1 MSPPPLALPGKQ
13 RHSAERYTS
22 SRERPAR
29 SNHPISFFPAGP
41 VNGRRV
47 VTSVAPGA
55 CPTRRIPA
63 RFGRS
68 TTGALHPEGKQI
80 EQDST
85 RFRCSFNVVTQTM
98 LPPLRDASLVPAR
111 IEMIFINLKNSAK
124 KGSPMR
130 YPSAIISGMAYG
142 RRNRRKRSSQRTGFY
157 VFAALVV
164 LAVGALAYVGG
175 SSIVDT
181 TLRSDV
187 DRVQRADDPT
197 GAEAPEPV
205 SDEAAEKAVDKAAKE
220 TAEAQNSEDEEE
232 AAEAEAAQEE
242 AALLAEEEAVLEE
255 ELPTEEGLPEDES
268 APAAP
273 DDPTM
278 YLSVP
283 KLGISGAIV
292 AGGEAGLEL
301 GAQLVSGAPWVQ
313 GSNTYI
319 AGHRVGFP
327 GTGSDRIFYDLPSMA
342 AGDTVTLYDSLG
354 QEYTYQVSEVFAVT
368 PYDVWVTAPT
378 GTDMVTLQVC
388 TETPDDW
395 TTIGPR
401 LMSSG
406 PESGRLIVR
415 AVRV

>member
-1 MSPPPLALPGKQ
+1 
-13 RHSAERYTS
+13 
-22 SRERPAR
+22 
-29 SNHPISFFPAGP
+29 
-41 VNGRRV
+41 
-47 VTSVAPGA
+47 
-55 CPTRRIPA
+55 
-63 RFGRS
+63 
-68 TTGALHPEGKQI
+68 
-80 EQDST
+80 
-85 RFRCSFNVVTQTM
+85 
-98 LPPLRDASLVPAR
+98 
-111 IEMIFINLKNSAK
+111 
-124 KGSPMR
+124 
-130 YPSAIISGMAYG
+130 MAYG
-142 RRNRRKRSSQRTGFY
+142 RRNKRRARNSQRTGFY

-164 LAVGALAYVGG
+164 LALGALAYMGG
-175 SSIVDT
+175 SSIIDS
-181 TLRSDV
+181 TLRADV
-187 DRVQRADDPT
+187 ESVQRAEDPT

-205 SDEAAEKAVDKAAKE
+205 SDEAAEEAAEKAAKE
-220 TAEAQNSEDEEE
+220 TAEAQESGDEEE

-242 AALLAEEEAVLEE
+242 AALLAEAALDE

-268 APAAP
+268 APVTP

-278 YLSVP
+278 YLDVP

-301 GAQLVSGAPWVQ
+301 GTQLVSGAPWVP

-327 GTGSDRIFYDLPSMA
+327 GTGSDRIFYNLPSMT
-342 AGDTVTLYDSLG
+342 AGDTITLYDSLG
-354 QEYTYQVSEVFAVT
+354 QEYSYQVTEVFAVT

-378 GTDMVTLQVC
+378 GTDMVSLQVC

-395 TTIGPR
+395 WTIGPR

>member
-1 MSPPPLALPGKQ
+1 M
-13 RHSAERYTS
+13 
-22 SRERPAR
+22 
-29 SNHPISFFPAGP
+29 
-41 VNGRRV
+41 
-47 VTSVAPGA
+47 
-55 CPTRRIPA
+55 
-63 RFGRS
+63 
-68 TTGALHPEGKQI
+68 
-80 EQDST
+80 
-85 RFRCSFNVVTQTM
+85 RFR
-98 LPPLRDASLVPAR
+98 
-111 IEMIFINLKNSAK
+111 
-124 KGSPMR
+124 
-130 YPSAIISGMAYG
+130 SAIISVMAYG
-142 RRNRRKRSSQRTGFY
+142 RRNRRKKSRQRTGFY
-157 VFAALVV
+157 IFAALVV

-187 DRVQRADDPT
+187 DSVQRADDPT

-205 SDEAAEKAVDKAAKE
+205 SDEAAGEAIDKAAKE
-220 TAEAQNSEDEEE
+220 TAEAQNSDDPKE
-232 AAEAEAAQEE
+232 AEEAEAAQEE
-242 AALLAEEEAVLEE
+242 AALLAEEEAPLEE
-255 ELPTEEGLPEDES
+255 ELPTEEGLSEEEEIVP
-268 APAAP
+268 P

-378 GTDMVTLQVC
+378 GSDMVTLQVC